1 MGQYPVTFTPSP
13 CTSKTARAAQ
23 AMVIVA
29 TESNNV
35 YALNASNGSI
45 IWQRNVGTPITSG
58 LPCGNINPLGIT
70 GTPIVDLASRSLF
83 FDAET
88 TPTAGTFKHM
98 IYSLNVDTG
107 DINPGWP
114 VDVSAVV
121 PGFDSSVQSQ
131 RAALAIA
138 RGILYVPYGGRFG
151 DCGNYRGRLVGVQI
165 SNPSGVMAWATTAI
179 GGGVWGVGGVA
190 VDDIN
195 PFVVTGNT
203 FNTGGVWS
211 GGEAVISFPTRPD
224 FYRFTQRLL
233 GAYELAKP
241 R

>member
-1 MGQYPVTFTPSP
+1 MF
-13 CTSKTARAAQ
+13 
-23 AMVIVA
+23 
-29 TESNNV
+29 

-138 RGILYVPYGGRFG
+138 SGILYVPYGGRFG

-165 SNPSGVMAWATTAI
+165 SNPSGVMAWTTTAI

-190 VDDIN
+190 VDGI
-195 PFVVTGNT
+195 
-203 FNTGGVWS
+203 
-211 GGEAVISFPTRPD
+211 I
-224 FYRFTQRLL
+224 RLL
-233 GAYELAKP
+233 SLAIPSTRVGFGAVAKRLFVSNP
-241 R
+241 ARFLPVHPAITGRLRTG